1 MRILLVEDNPDD
13 ADLVRAL
20 LLESDG
26 QAVEVEHVVRVSE
39 ALERLH
45 AGDIQLVLLDLGL
58 PDADGMDAVERL
70 AGDTQ
75 DVPVVILTGLA
86 DQENALE
93 ALRHG
98 AQDYLFKNHMN
109 GEWLRSSMRHAVERH
124 RLLGELAGLQEQI
137 VEGARSRALAETAG
151 AAAHEINNP
160 LAVIV
165 GNLELLATRNDLSP
179 HDRDMLGIV
188 REAAARIESIV
199 RDMGKTRRYAT
210 KKYLQ
215 DTNIVDFQA
224 SSDTERA

>member
-58 PDADGMDAVERL
+58 PDADGMDAACGGASPPAWGACRA
-70 AGDTQ
+70 AGTDRGRGR
-75 DVPVVILTGLA
+75 I
-86 DQENALE
+86 
-93 ALRHG
+93 
-98 AQDYLFKNHMN
+98 
-109 GEWLRSSMRHAVERH
+109 
-124 RLLGELAGLQEQI
+124 
-137 VEGARSRALAETAG
+137 RALAETAG
-151 AAAHEINNP
+151 VASHEINNP

-165 GNLELLATRNDLSP
+165 GNLELLSARNDLSP

-188 REAAARIESIV
+188 REAAGRIERIV
-199 RDMGKTRRYAT
+199 RDTGQTRRYAT
-210 KKYLQ
+210 KKYIQ

-224 SSDTERA
+224 SSDTERT